1 MPQTITSTKSYHL
14 RMTLVAVALAMMA
27 GASQSSPYSV
37 NKNSGA
43 ELEARRA
50 GALRYHRGH
59 LSEAIENCAYFT
71 RASQDPDFV
80 RGGASK
86 VAVEQ
91 LLTATAQAIQAC
103 NDSRDN
109 TLVAIACD
117 EAAQGD
123 QELSACNETWVAGLK
138 SSNSREQG
146 QRVLNLFFDM
156 HFEAAALNSH
166 KNRLTQLPDSRFRSQ
181 LMLQSI
187 TARGAVIGQ
196 KDALLRLNHLSRSLK
211 SLSEADR
218 LAMASVVKA
227 VPALIAAS
235 KDGLRIGLELAECGM
250 AAASVEQLDEC
261 KDKFEAQ
268 KPQMVRP
275 VVAVELERFIAGERA
290 SPPPLLS
297 TVDNHPKPSKL
308 PRLLSFK
315 DLEGRFETHHARRA
329 RHPYHL
335 NCDARHKRAAVLTAF
350 PPSQETQRSVSP
362 RKLAR
367 LTEAEDLA
375 GLARA
380 LGYARANKGVL
391 PRDEA
396 YRATQAL
403 LRPVLDSPSEL
414 AACADLNIGGQGT
427 SIACRIDGPLANS
440 TILLFY
446 PLVSK
451 CGDGFCGHI
460 ATTAF
465 QGADRRVGPRART
478 ARKKQN

>member
-1 MPQTITSTKSYHL
+1 MPQRITSTKGHHL

-27 GASQSSPYSV
+27 GATQSSPYDV
-37 NKNSGA
+37 NKSSGA

-59 LSEAIENCAYFT
+59 LSEAIEDCAYFT

-123 QELSACNETWVAGLK
+123 QELLTCNEAWVAGLK

-196 KDALLRLNHLSRSLK
+196 KDALLRFNHVSRSLK

-235 KDGLRIGLELAECGM
+235 KDGLRIGLELAECSM

-268 KPQMVRP
+268 KPQMVRS

-297 TVDNHPKPSKL
+297 TGDNRPKPPKL

-315 DLEGRFETHHARRA
+315 DLEGRFESTMSAGPGTLSSELRCA
-329 RHPYHL
+329 
-335 NCDARHKRAAVLTAF
+335 
-350 PPSQETQRSVSP
+350 SQESCSLDSISSKPGASAQRQSS
-362 RKLAR
+362 KIAR

-460 ATTAF
+460 AIPLFKVQT
-465 QGADRRVGPRART
+465 DE
-478 ARKKQN
+478 